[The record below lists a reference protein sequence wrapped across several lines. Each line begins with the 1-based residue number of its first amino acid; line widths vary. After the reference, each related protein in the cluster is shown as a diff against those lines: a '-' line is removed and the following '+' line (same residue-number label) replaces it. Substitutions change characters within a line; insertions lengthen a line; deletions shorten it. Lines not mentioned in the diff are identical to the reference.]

1 MKIRSILPDE
11 CDTLGEI
18 TVAAFRELM
27 NEEGLGSYEEVLRDV
42 ASRSDDCDVIVA
54 VGANDHLVMGGVTY
68 VPDATRSMSEFSDPD
83 AAGIRM
89 LAVDPQHQGAGI
101 GGALVGAC
109 IARAR
114 SQHRKRII
122 LHSTPVMEVA
132 RAMYEQLG
140 FDSAP
145 ELDIWITDEPYSAQ
159 NPLHLIAYVLTL

>member
-11 CDTLGEI
+11 CDALGEI
-18 TVAAFRELM
+18 TVAAFRQLM
-27 NEEGLGSYEEVLRDV
+27 AGEALGGYEEVLRDV

-54 VGANDHLVMGGVTY
+54 VGANDHVVMGGVTY
-68 VPDATRSMSEFSDPD
+68 VPDANRSMSEFSDPD

-89 LAVDPQHQGAGI
+89 LAVDPEHQGAGI
-101 GGALVGAC
+101 GGALVEAC

-114 SQHRKRII
+114 AQHRKRII
-122 LHSTPVMEVA
+122 LHSTTVMEVA

-140 FDSAP
+140 FDTAP
-145 ELDIWITDEPYSAQ
+145 EQDVWVTEEPYSAQ